1 MRFPQYQSPLAR
13 ATMPVVLGLGV
24 FAVMFAALWGVAVVI
39 SGNSDD
45 TTEHLAPSFQEMGRV
60 EPIAESIADG
70 GPLIL
75 PDLVGD
81 DRHIVLD
88 HTGDNPL
95 RGWAMYLAHP
105 ADRDATCEITVV
117 RGTRTFTDCD
127 GRTLGV
133 DDLALP
139 PRGVEPI
146 INDDE
151 GTLTLSLR
159 ARPDTT
165 VPTTMAISSPPTT

>member
-1 MRFPQYQSPLAR
+1 MRFPQYKSPLAR
-13 ATMPVVLGLGV
+13 ATMPVVLGIGFFVL
-24 FAVMFAALWGVAVVI
+24 MFGALWGVAKLASDN
-39 SGNSDD
+39 SGS
-45 TTEHLAPSFQEMGRV
+45 TTERLTPSFQEMGRV
-60 EPIAESIADG
+60 GPIADSIADG
-70 GPLIL
+70 GPIIL

-105 ADRDATCEITVV
+105 ADRDASCTVSLV

-127 GRTLGV
+127 GRTIAV
-133 DDLALP
+133 EDLATP
-139 PRGVEPI
+139 PLGVEPI
-146 INDDE
+146 VNDDE

-159 ARPDTT
+159 ARSTATTTTPTTATT
-165 VPTTMAISSPPTT
+165 VA